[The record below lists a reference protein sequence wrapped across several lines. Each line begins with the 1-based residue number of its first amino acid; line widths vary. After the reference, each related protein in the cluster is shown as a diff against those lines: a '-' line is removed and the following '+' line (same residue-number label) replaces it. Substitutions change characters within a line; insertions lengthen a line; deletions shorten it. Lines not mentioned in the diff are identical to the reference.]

1 MEEIDLK
8 QLFDMFWSRKIIIF
22 LIILIFIGMGT
33 VYTKFMIKP
42 DYKSVATLVLTKKS
56 TDDKTITQTELT
68 LNQKLV
74 ATYTQLVRSDI
85 VLAKVIE
92 NLNSQI
98 DLNTLRNSISVNMV
112 TSTQFIEISVK
123 NEKPETA
130 QLLAKEIS
138 NVFIDKIKEIYKMD
152 NISIFDEPKINN
164 KPYNINYIKN
174 ISIFTIIG
182 IAVSIAYVFLVSMLD
197 TSIKSQ
203 DEAEKRLEL
212 NVLAQIPNYNLENKN
227 KITEKEELITYNDP
241 KSPIAEIFRTLRTN
255 IQFMASNKALK
266 TLLVTSSMPG
276 EGKSWVSANLI
287 LAFAKEGKKVL
298 IVDADMRKGR
308 MHKVFN
314 IDKKPGLSNYLS
326 GIIDKED
333 KDNVFNYI
341 KRTNIENLYIMPTGD
356 VPPNP
361 SELLLSERTT
371 KLVETLK
378 GIFDMVIFDGTPSLI
393 VTDAVILARQVDATL
408 IVTAYKTTKMG
419 DIEKIKKHIE
429 KVGGKI
435 AGIVINKIPI
445 SAKKY
450 ENSYY
455 YGHKEISSKKE
466 HIEAIREVQEIDTIE
481 KIDKIE
487 DDKINTI
494 ETRAVK
500 TNLNEDNTN
509 DQVEISNNDI
519 ENNDIENNDE
529 EIEKL
534 AKQLDREI
542 EEEMNKIKNTNEIND
557 LKDE

>member
-8 QLFDMFWSRKIIIF
+8 ELFDMFWSRKIIIF
-22 LIILIFIGMGT
+22 LIILIFIGIGT

-56 TDDKTITQTELT
+56 ADDKTITQTELT

-74 ATYTQLVRSDI
+74 ATYTQLVRSDV
-85 VLAKVIE
+85 VLTKVIE

-98 DLNTLRNSISVNMV
+98 DLNTLRNSVSVNMV
-112 TSTQFIEISVK
+112 TSTQFIEISVT
-123 NEKPETA
+123 NENPETA
-130 QLLAKEIS
+130 QMLAKEIS
-138 NVFIDKIKEIYKMD
+138 NVFIDKVKEIYNMD
-152 NISIFDEPKINN
+152 NISIFDEPKSNT
-164 KPYNINYIKN
+164 KPYNINYLKN
-174 ISIFTIIG
+174 ISMCAIIG
-182 IAVSIAYVFLVSMLD
+182 CVVAIAYVFFMSMLD

-203 DEAEKRLEL
+203 EEAERRLEL
-212 NVLAQIPNYNLENKN
+212 NVLAQIPNYNFENKN
-227 KITEKEELITYNDP
+227 IVTEKEELITYNDP

-266 TLLVTSSMPG
+266 TLLITSSMPG

-287 LAFAKEGKKVL
+287 LAFAKEGKKVV

-308 MHKVFN
+308 MHKIFN

-333 KDNVFNYI
+333 KDNIFNYI

-361 SELLLSERTT
+361 SELLVAERTT

-378 GIFDMVIFDGTPSLI
+378 GVFDVVIFDGTPSLI
-393 VTDAVILARQVDATL
+393 VTDAIILSRQVDATL

-419 DIEKIKKHIE
+419 DIEKIKKSIE
-429 KVGGKI
+429 NVSGKI
-435 AGIVINKIPI
+435 AGIVINKIPV

-455 YGHKEISSKKE
+455 YGHKETKYGYKE
-466 HIEAIREVQEIDTIE
+466 TN
-481 KIDKIE
+481 IE
-487 DDKINTI
+487 DGNIKIYEIANDKGKQQLEQDNAKNI
-494 ETRAVK
+494 EIEY
-500 TNLNEDNTN
+500 LDN
-509 DQVEISNNDI
+509 
-519 ENNDIENNDE
+519 E
-529 EIEKL
+529 EIEDRVEELDKL
-534 AKQLDREI
+534 AKQLDKELKEQISQTKSI
-542 EEEMNKIKNTNEIND
+542 EENNE
-557 LKDE
+557 LKGE

>member
-519 ENNDIENNDE
+519 ENNDE

>member
-22 LIILIFIGMGT
+22 LIILIFIGIGT

-74 ATYTQLVRSDI
+74 ATYSQLVRSDI

-92 NLNSQI
+92 NLNLQI
-98 DLNTLRNSISVNMV
+98 DLNTLRNRVSVNMV

-123 NEKPETA
+123 NENPGTA

-138 NVFIDKIKEIYKMD
+138 NVFIDKVKEIYKMD
-152 NISIFDEPKINN
+152 NISIFDEPKIDT

-174 ISIFTIIG
+174 ISMFTIIG

-212 NVLAQIPNYNLENKN
+212 NVLAQIPNYNIEN

-255 IQFMASNKALK
+255 IQFMASNKELK

-308 MHKVFN
+308 MHKIFN

-341 KRTNIENLYIMPTGD
+341 KRTNIENLYIMPIGD

-378 GIFDMVIFDGTPSLI
+378 GVFDIVIFDGTPSLI
-393 VTDAVILARQVDATL
+393 VTDAVILARQVDAAL

-435 AGIVINKIPI
+435 AGIVINKIPV

-450 ENSYY
+450 ESSYY
-455 YGHKEISSKKE
+455 YGHKDTNNKKVR
-466 HIEAIREVQEIDTIE
+466 IEQIREVQEIDTTEEIA
-481 KIDKIE
+481 KIE
-487 DDKINTI
+487 DDKINNI
-494 ETRAVK
+494 ETRVEK

-509 DQVEISNNDI
+509 DEVETSNNDI
-519 ENNDIENNDE
+519 

-534 AKQLDREI
+534 AKQLDKEL
-542 EEEMNKIKNTNEIND
+542 EEEMSKIKNANEINE
-557 LKDE
+557 LEDE

>member
-255 IQFMASNKALK
+255 IQSMASNKALK

-519 ENNDIENNDE
+519 ENNDE